1 MKYILSPFWILL
13 ICFLLI
19 EKPVHAQSSEKYNS
33 SLRLQYG
40 LFQFNNNQQDFINSS
55 TNSFLS
61 AGLTYKHQLGRITA
75 LNLTGRYY
83 EWNLNNGHALKTY
96 AFQSMFVVQAR
107 KISSSW
113 RINRITPYI
122 GAGLGYENHVHS
134 RTGADSSYWQFYVPV
149 EAGLQINLN
158 SRWSAGIFS
167 EYKFASF
174 TTLKK
179 LFTTPY
185 KSLDLVN
192 SAGISLTYRF
202 GQNKKTASVPVI
214 WANPALGNTSPAT
227 KQTKTTVSTTTKP
240 KPEAKATDTTGD
252 KAKAEV
258 KTTTSKQVVQ
268 TEVKS
273 DKAATA
279 VKSTVT
285 KEIIVTETPADK
297 ADSATKS
304 TSAAKEGKTKDTTAV
319 KVKTKIPSK
328 AIVAKQVKLKDTIAV
343 KALTA
348 ARDTLS
354 TVKAVNPGDNIVYQT
369 INKTGDTATSVY
381 AVIRKDIPVLTS
393 RTLTTDTLLTGKT
406 ANPSDTIVI
415 RIIPVAKD
423 TLTNVQEETGM
434 EQITDDDAPE
444 TDLVPEQEE
453 ETTVV
458 RVQKQIVK
466 ETEFSETDTA
476 MRRVVI
482 LPKIIMSTADTITV
496 PVILN
501 ISVNKT
507 DAKTAVSVAG
517 KAKPEPKANAVYEK
531 KTDSLLIVINRLNKK
546 LSSIDNDSK
555 KKSDSLLKAFN
566 KLNERLNKMDVSA
579 QKKASVKDTVVVRTI
594 RTEPVAQPVTII
606 QNPGNNNVAEMV
618 EQSIRKTNILETELL
633 KVKWDLED
641 ARTEIQ
647 RLSSENDAAINDLT
661 GKVKSISTSPA
672 PDTKAT
678 KTEVIPQAQAQIII
692 PAGAPKVDTAYNVI
706 SDSVKL
712 IRQAIDSLSQ
722 NQKNLVKE
730 LKDVQNQ
737 NEELRKKMAKAAE
750 KPEPVVT
757 PVEKEF
763 VLTVTFAVNSSRVGP
778 NFLKDLSDAA
788 SLARKSPDKKLQLA
802 GYADKSGKASYNL
815 ILSQKR
821 VRAVKAELIKLGV
834 PVKQIVEQY
843 FGSELATQGVNEN
856 DRKVVLRVLK

>member
-13 ICFLLI
+13 ICLLHI
-19 EKPVHAQSSEKYNS
+19 EKPAHAQSSEKYNN

-40 LFQFNNNQQDFINSS
+40 LFQFNNNQQDFINT
-55 TNSFLS
+55 TNTSFLS
-61 AGLTYKHQLGRITA
+61 AGLAYKHQLGRITA

-83 EWNLNNGHALKTY
+83 EWNLNNGDALKTY
-96 AFQSMFVVQAR
+96 AFQTMFVVQAR

-134 RTGADSSYWQFYVPV
+134 RTGADSSYRQYYVPL

-158 SRWSAGIFS
+158 SRWSTGIFS

-174 TTLKK
+174 STLKK

-192 SAGISLTYRF
+192 SAGISLSYHF
-202 GQNKKTASVPVI
+202 GQNKKTISAPVI
-214 WANPALGNTSPAT
+214 MANPALGSTTPASIQV
-227 KQTKTTVSTTTKP
+227 KPTVSTAAKQ
-240 KPEAKATDTTGD
+240 KPETKATLPSVSQ
-252 KAKAEV
+252 A
-258 KTTTSKQVVQ
+258 
-268 TEVKS
+268 
-273 DKAATA
+273 
-279 VKSTVT
+279 KST
-285 KEIIVTETPADK
+285 
-297 ADSATKS
+297 
-304 TSAAKEGKTKDTTAV
+304 DTTAV
-319 KVKTKIPSK
+319 KAKSDITPKVI
-328 AIVAKQVKLKDTIAV
+328 AAKQVKLTDTIAV
-343 KALTA
+343 KAKTA

-354 TVKAVNPGDNIVYQT
+354 SVKAVNPGDTIVSRT
-369 INKTGDTATSVY
+369 
-381 AVIRKDIPVLTS
+381 RKDIPVIIA
-393 RTLTTDTLLTGKT
+393 RTLITDTLLTGKT

-434 EQITDDDAPE
+434 EQITDDVSQ

-458 RVQKQIVK
+458 TAQKQIVK

-482 LPKIIMSTADTITV
+482 LPKIIMSTSDTITV

-501 ISVNKT
+501 VSLKNQ
-507 DAKTAVSVAG
+507 DARTAVSVAG
-517 KAKPEPKANAVYEK
+517 KAKPELKANAAYEK
-531 KTDSLLIVINRLNKK
+531 KTDSLLTVINRLNKK
-546 LSSIDNDSK
+546 LSSVEGDSK
-555 KKSDSLLKAFN
+555 KKSDSLSAAVN
-566 KLNERLNKMDVSA
+566 KLNERLNKMDMSV
-579 QKKASVKDTVVVRTI
+579 QKKASVKDTVVVQTI
-594 RTEPVAQPVTII
+594 RTAPAAQPVTIV
-606 QNPGNNNVAEMV
+606 QSQGNENVAQMV

-633 KVKWDLED
+633 KVKWDLEN

-647 RLSSENDAAINDLT
+647 RLSSEKDAAINDLA
-661 GKVKSISTSPA
+661 GKVKSITPPSG
-672 PDTKAT
+672 PDTKAA
-678 KTEVIPQAQAQIII
+678 KTEVIPPVPAQISI
-692 PAGAPKVDTAYNVI
+692 PAGTPKVDTAYNVI

-712 IRQAIDSLSQ
+712 IRLAIDSLSQ

-730 LKDVQNQ
+730 LKNVQDQ

-757 PVEKEF
+757 PEVEKEF
-763 VLTVTFAVNSSRVGP
+763 VLTVTFPVNSSRVSTK
-778 NFLKDLSDAA
+778 FLKDLSDAA
-788 SLARKSPDKKLQLA
+788 SIAKKTPGKKLQLS